1 MKRNMKQWIS
11 LILKF
16 ALGIVVIVFLASE
29 SLIFFGFVFPPDKW
43 YLTPAGLGLTM
54 GTALVYLY
62 LLLNDA
68 DTSLKRV
75 IALCM
80 MGVGVVG
87 ELATAGFGMQVE
99 AWAKVGY
106 IMTTDDIDLMVLVIR
121 ILMGIQG
128 VALLAYFSGDQ
139 IVEMFQ
145 DEDNDGIPNA
155 FDKDYKGRNK
165 SQMSMRS
172 NGSKPIIQNA
182 SETEAVTDFTSRPP
196 QNK

>member
-1 MKRNMKQWIS
+1 
-11 LILKF
+11 
-16 ALGIVVIVFLASE
+16 
-29 SLIFFGFVFPPDKW
+29 
-43 YLTPAGLGLTM
+43 
-54 GTALVYLY
+54 
-62 LLLNDA
+62 
-68 DTSLKRV
+68 
-75 IALCM
+75 M

-99 AWAKVGY
+99 AWSKVGY

-145 DEDNDGIPNA
+145 DEDGDGIPNA
-155 FDKDYKGRNK
+155 FDSDYKGRNK

-172 NGSKPIIQNA
+172 NGSKPVIQNA